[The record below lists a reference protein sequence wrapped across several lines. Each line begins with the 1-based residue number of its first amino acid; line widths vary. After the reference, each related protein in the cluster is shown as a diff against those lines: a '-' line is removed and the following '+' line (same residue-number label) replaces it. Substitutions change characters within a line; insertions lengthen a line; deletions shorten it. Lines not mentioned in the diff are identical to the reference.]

1 MALRLRAYDRGPH
14 RSPVFCKNR
23 STGDGDLDRYATFV
37 DAGYVFAAGGELCCG
52 TGDRKG
58 FKLDVAKLGDYL
70 NQIAEEATGLPALR
84 MYWYD
89 AAPYT
94 GRTDDHRRIALLP
107 NIKLRLGRIK
117 SNRQKGV
124 DALIYHDL
132 VNLARERAISDAFL
146 VSGDEDLR
154 EGVRT
159 IQGMGVRVTL
169 VGIPPTRQSTNQS
182 FELVEEADE
191 VVTLA
196 KDVLAPFFRLKPR
209 PTNKQRH
216 PAKSEDADA
225 DAVTRTSSSTTAVA
239 REAGSSLAETLRGS
253 PSLESVLRAEPRIP
267 PEIDR
272 QLLYSLRQQLA
283 TQDVPEHLKRAARA
297 SFWNT
302 LTDKTEGL
310 R

>member
-1 MALRLRAYDRGPH
+1 MALRLRATAGDLTGPRFFCNN
-14 RSPVFCKNR
+14 RSP
-23 STGDGDLDRYATFV
+23 GDGDLDRYATFV

-52 TGDRKG
+52 TGDRKR

-89 AAPYT
+89 AAPYS
-94 GRTDDHRRIALLP
+94 GRTDDHRGIALLP

-132 VNLARERAISDAFL
+132 YLARERAISDAFL

-169 VGIPPTRQSTNQS
+169 VGIPPTRQPTNQS

-209 PTNKQRH
+209 PTNQQRH
-216 PAKSEDADA
+216 PAKSEDTDA

-253 PSLESVLRAEPRIP
+253 PSLESVLGAKPRIP

-272 QLLYSLRQQLA
+272 KLLYSLRRRLA
-283 TQDVPEHLKRAARA
+283 TQDVPEHLKHEARA